1 MLGILEG
8 DWAGAIRMNP
18 LVVVALGL
26 GAAWFLVRLATGRAL
41 HLEASAR
48 ERGGLLAAGLTLL
61 LANWIWVLRT
71 QP

>member
-1 MLGILEG
+1 MLGILGG
-8 DWAGAIRMNP
+8 DWAGALRMNP
-18 LVVVALGL
+18 LVAAALGL
-26 GAAWFLVRLATGRAL
+26 GAAWLLIRLVTGRTL

-61 LANWIWVLRT
+61 LANWIWVLQT